1 MPAKE
6 PIQTVTDH
14 HTNVRVEVH
23 GAGRRVEIC
32 MTDFRT
38 NDCGVI
44 IGRAYITPE
53 DALRFALA
61 LGEAAH
67 RAG

>member
-1 MPAKE
+1 
-6 PIQTVTDH
+6 
-14 HTNVRVEVH
+14 
-23 GAGRRVEIC
+23 
-32 MTDFRT
+32 
-38 NDCGVI
+38 VI